1 MLAKNPNELAVNVK
15 DLSILDFS
23 LMSFM
28 SFEFKKK
35 FTVYVKIDSFTVPDP
50 FPIREDLDYFII
62 VDKLNTNRIVSFVAI
77 KDDLDNSIWEIILG
91 KDLLKMELPPN
102 DIISLKQALMP
113 KNTNN
118 FYPIRKN
125 GSHIGYIA
133 FAFEICG
140 KKDI

>member
-1 MLAKNPNELAVNVK
+1 MLAKNPNELAINVK

-28 SFEFKKK
+28 SYEFKKK
-35 FTVYVKIDSFTVPDP
+35 ITTYIKIDSFTAPDP
-50 FPIREDLDYFII
+50 FPIRDNLDYFII

-77 KDDLDNSIWEIILG
+77 INDLDNSIWEIILG
-91 KDLLKMELPPN
+91 NDLLKMELPPN

-118 FYPIRKN
+118 FYPVRKD
-125 GSHIGYIA
+125 GLHIGYIA

>member
-1 MLAKNPNELAVNVK
+1 MLANNPHELAVTVK
-15 DLSILDFS
+15 DLSISDFS

-28 SFEFKKK
+28 SYEFKKR
-35 FTVYVKIDSFTVPDP
+35 FTAYIKIDSYTAPDP
-50 FPIREDLDYFII
+50 FPIRDDLNYFII
-62 VDKLNTNRIVSFVAI
+62 VDKLNTNRIVSFIAI

-125 GSHIGYIA
+125 GTHIGYIA

>member
-1 MLAKNPNELAVNVK
+1 MLAKNPNELEVNVK

-28 SFEFKKK
+28 SYEFKKK
-35 FTVYVKIDSFTVPDP
+35 ITPYIKIDSFTAPDP
-50 FPIREDLDYFII
+50 FPIRDNLDYFII
-62 VDKLNTNRIVSFVAI
+62 VDKLNTNRIISFVAI
-77 KDDLDNSIWEIILG
+77 INDLDNSIWEIILG
-91 KDLLKMELPPN
+91 NDLLKMELPPN

-118 FYPIRKN
+118 FYPIRKD
-125 GSHIGYIA
+125 GLHIGYIA